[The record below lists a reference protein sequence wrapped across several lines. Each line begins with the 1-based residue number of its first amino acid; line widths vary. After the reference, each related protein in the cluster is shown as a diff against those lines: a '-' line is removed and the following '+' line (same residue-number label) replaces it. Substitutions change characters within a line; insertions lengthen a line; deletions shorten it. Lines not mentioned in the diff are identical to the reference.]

1 MRSLVFAGSRGIG
14 KAIANKLTEISK
26 ETFILSSKDCDTSKI
41 SNVKKILT
49 KYKNLDVIVLNTGGP
64 PAKEFHDIKYKDWI
78 KYFNQLFLFFVLF
91 LQKVSLNRN
100 GYIFLISSLHVKE
113 PNEKLILSNAYRIAL
128 VSVLKSLS
136 VILRKKN
143 ISVINIAP
151 GPTRTDRLNELLKK
165 NKSNV
170 ITLKKDLGVNNIPET
185 TEIAEFVKLVVEKNL
200 RSLNGQTIGFDM
212 GINKFIF

>member
-1 MRSLVFAGSRGIG
+1 MRSLVFAGSKGIG
-14 KAIANKLTEISK
+14 KAIANKLLEISK
-26 ETFILSSKDCDTSKI
+26 ETFTLSSKDCDTSKI
-41 SNVKKILT
+41 SNVKKIIA

-64 PAKEFHDIKYKDWI
+64 PAKDFHDIKYKDWI

-91 LQKVSLNRN
+91 LQKVSLNKN

-136 VILRKKN
+136 IILRKKN

-151 GPTRTDRLNELLKK
+151 GPTQTNRLKKLLKK
-165 NKSNV
+165 NKSDIN
-170 ITLKKDLGVNNIPET
+170 TLKKNLGVNYIPET
-185 TEIAEFVKLVVEKNL
+185 DKIAEFVKLVVKKNL
-200 RSLNGQTIGFDM
+200 QSLNGQTISFDM

>member
-1 MRSLVFAGSRGIG
+1 MRSLVFAGSKGIG
-14 KAIANKLTEISK
+14 KAIANKLLEISK
-26 ETFILSSKDCDTSKI
+26 ETFTLSSKDCDTSKI
-41 SNVKKILT
+41 SNVKKIIA

-64 PAKEFHDIKYKDWI
+64 PAKDFHDIKYKDWI

-91 LQKVSLNRN
+91 LQKVSLNKN

-136 VILRKKN
+136 IILRKKN

-151 GPTRTDRLNELLKK
+151 GPTQTNRLKKLLKK
-165 NKSNV
+165 NKSDIN
-170 ITLKKDLGVNNIPET
+170 TLKKNLGVNYIPET
-185 TEIAEFVKLVVEKNL
+185 NEIAEFVKLVVKKNL
-200 RSLNGQTIGFDM
+200 QSLNGQTIGFDM

>member
-1 MRSLVFAGSRGIG
+1 MRSLVFAGSKGIG
-14 KAIANKLTEISK
+14 KAIANKLLEISK
-26 ETFILSSKDCDTSKI
+26 ETFTLSSKDCDTSKI
-41 SNVKKILT
+41 SNVKKIIA

-64 PAKEFHDIKYKDWI
+64 PAKDFHDIKYKDWI

-91 LQKVSLNRN
+91 LQKVSLNKN

-136 VILRKKN
+136 IILRKKN

-151 GPTRTDRLNELLKK
+151 GPTQTNRLKKLLKK
-165 NKSNV
+165 NKSDIN
-170 ITLKKDLGVNNIPET
+170 TLKKNLGVNYIPET
-185 TEIAEFVKLVVEKNL
+185 DEIAEFVKLVVKKNL
-200 RSLNGQTIGFDM
+200 QSLNGQTIGFDM

>member
-1 MRSLVFAGSRGIG
+1 MRCLVFAGSRGIG

-26 ETFILSSKDCDTSKI
+26 KTFALSSKDCDTSKI
-41 SNVKKILT
+41 SNVDNIVA

-64 PAKEFHDIKYKDWI
+64 PAKDFKNIKYNDWV

-91 LQKVSLNRN
+91 LQRVSINKN

-136 VILRKKN
+136 IILRKKN

-151 GPTRTDRLNELLKK
+151 GPTNTDRLNKLLKN
-165 NKSNV
+165 NKSNIKALV
-170 ITLKKDLGVNNIPET
+170 KNLGVNNIPEA
-185 TEIAEFVKLVVEKNL
+185 TEIAEFVKLVVQKKLN
-200 RSLNGQTIGFDM
+200 SLNGQTVGFDM

>member
-1 MRSLVFAGSRGIG
+1 MRSLVFAGSKGIG
-14 KAIANKLTEISK
+14 KAIANKLLEISK
-26 ETFILSSKDCDTSKI
+26 ETFTLSSKDCDTSKI
-41 SNVKKILT
+41 SNVKKIIA

-64 PAKEFHDIKYKDWI
+64 PAKDFHDIKYKDWI

-91 LQKVSLNRN
+91 LQKVSLNKN

-136 VILRKKN
+136 IILRKKN

-151 GPTRTDRLNELLKK
+151 GPTQTNRLKKLLKK
-165 NKSNV
+165 NKSDIN
-170 ITLKKDLGVNNIPET
+170 TLKKNLGVNYIPET
-185 TEIAEFVKLVVEKNL
+185 DKIAEFVKLVVKKNL
-200 RSLNGQTIGFDM
+200 QSLNGQTIGFDM

>member
-26 ETFILSSKDCDTSKI
+26 KTFALSSKDCDTSKI
-41 SNVKKILT
+41 SNVNKIVA

-64 PAKEFHDIKYKDWI
+64 PAKDFKNIKYKDWI

-91 LQKVSLNRN
+91 LQRVSINKN

-136 VILRKKN
+136 IILRKKN

-151 GPTRTDRLNELLKK
+151 GPTNTDRLNKLLKK
-165 NKSNV
+165 NKSN
-170 ITLKKDLGVNNIPET
+170 IKTLVKNLGVNNIPDT
-185 TEIAEFVKLVVEKNL
+185 TEIAEFVKLVVQKKLN
-200 RSLNGQTIGFDM
+200 SLNGQTIGFDM